1 MTNLSDAQAALAAAN
16 VVLADLNALRDTL
29 QKAQVSAV
37 PISPE
42 IMTAARA
49 AIVDVTAAVAAVQTV
64 VTDLG
69 G

>member
-16 VVLADLNALRDTL
+16 VVLVDLNALRDAL
-29 QKAQVSAV
+29 QNAQVSAV
-37 PISPE
+37 PVSPS
-42 IMTAARA
+42 IMGAVRT

>member
-1 MTNLSDAQAALAAAN
+1 MTDLSDAQAALAAAN
-16 VVLADLNALRDTL
+16 VVLVDLNTLRDAL
-29 QKAQVSAV
+29 QKAQVAAV
-37 PISPE
+37 PVSPA
-42 IMTAARA
+42 IIGAVRT